1 MLWKCHKR
9 KLIGLFNIK
18 NLWRSKSN
26 YGARVLDPMSTCINF
41 FPNFKF
47 LIENFSKKRKKG
59 KGKNKG
65 NEQVIDMSQFQNIGD
80 EEEKEKEPKE
90 EEKEKEKLG
99 SLHFSLGKFVVLPY
113 SPSFYKLL

>member
-1 MLWKCHKR
+1 MHQ
-9 KLIGLFNIK
+9 LFFQTS
-18 NLWRSKSN
+18 L
-26 YGARVLDPMSTCINF
+26 
-41 FPNFKF
+41 KF